1 MSFIQSGPQIDYNHF
16 DADQLVTNT
25 LDWLITDSQV
35 KEVVFQDLAR
45 FYSEVL
51 PQSAQWSDAA
61 EKNPPQ
67 HIPYSPWGERID
79 EIKTHEGWS
88 KLDGLSGDERLINL
102 GYHSAHDFGRIHQ
115 FLKLFLFHPDS
126 AFYTCPL
133 AMTDGAAKL
142 INQLKKMGHLDE
154 YKTSLLDEAFKH
166 ITASSAKDFWTSGQ
180 WMTEKPGGSDVSQT
194 ETIAKKVGDHY
205 ELYGTKWF
213 TSATTSQIT
222 FTLARIVDEK
232 GEAREGNK
240 GLSLFFVK
248 LRDDHGKLQGIR
260 VRRLKDKLGT
270 KALPTAELDFEG
282 AEAHLVGQEGQ
293 GVKNISHLFNV
304 TRIYNACTTI
314 GSFKRLLDLA
324 NDYAEKRVA
333 FKRKLSDHP
342 LHKRTLNEVSL
353 EFEKCFKLTFYTIS
367 LLQEEENNER
377 KGIEDHQVSAMLRLL
392 TPITKLYT
400 AKKNIIATTELVE
413 SFGGAGYIEDTGI
426 PRFLRDSQVFC
437 IWEGTTNILSLDCLR
452 AIEKENAF
460 DAFVA
465 RAQGALK
472 AMEDE
477 DQEKVSELSARL
489 EKLTKQMLAW
499 SKDSELIQYHARDLA
514 FRIGDLTV
522 DIFCKPTSC
531 DL

>member
-1 MSFIQSGPQIDYNHF
+1 MSFIQTGPQIDYTKF
-16 DADQLVTNT
+16 DADKLLANT
-25 LDWLITDSQV
+25 LDWLVADSKI
-35 KEVVFQDLAR
+35 KENISADLSR
-45 FYSEVL
+45 FYSEIL
-51 PQSAQWSDAA
+51 PQAAQWSNDA
-61 EKNPPQ
+61 ENNPPQ

-79 EIKTHEGWS
+79 EIITHEGWN
-88 KLDGLSGDERLINL
+88 KLDALSGDERLIHL
-102 GYHSAHDFGRIHQ
+102 GYHSNHDYGRIHQ

-142 INQLKKMGHLDE
+142 INQLKKMGHLDSE
-154 YKTSLLDEAFKH
+154 KTKLLDEAYKH
-166 ITASSAKDFWTSGQ
+166 ITSDQAQQFWTSGQ

-194 ETIAKKVGDHY
+194 ETIAKKDGEHY
-205 ELYGTKWF
+205 RLYGPKWF
-213 TSATTSQIT
+213 TSATTSQVT
-222 FTLARIVDEK
+222 FTLARIVDEQ
-232 GEAREGNK
+232 GQSVEGNK

-248 LRDDHGKLQGIR
+248 LRDDQGKLQGIS

-282 AEAHLVGQEGQ
+282 ATAHLVGERGQ

-324 NDYAEKRVA
+324 NDYAQKRVA
-333 FKRKLSDHP
+333 FKRKLAEHP
-342 LHKRTLNEVSL
+342 LHKRTLDEVSL
-353 EFEKCFKLTFYTIS
+353 EFEKCFKLTFFTIS
-367 LLQEEENNER
+367 LLQEQENNE
-377 KGIEDHQVSAMLRLL
+377 KKAIEDQETSALLRLL

-452 AIEKENAF
+452 AIQKENAF
-460 DAFVA
+460 EAFMG
-465 RAQGALK
+465 RAQSRLEN
-472 AMEDE
+472 ME
-477 DQEKVSELSARL
+477 DQEKADELR
-489 EKLTKQMLAW
+489 EKLQKLSKQMLAW
-499 SKDSELIQYHARDLA
+499 SKDQELIQYHARDLA
-514 FRIGDLTV
+514 FRIAELTV
-522 DIFCKPTSC
+522 DIFCIPTTC